1 MPESE
6 LHGNEAIESMT
17 RFKEVDD
24 EGLLHIPYVILMNV
38 SLILYVLIVETT

>member
-1 MPESE
+1 MPETE
-6 LHGNEAIESMT
+6 LHGNETIESMA

-24 EGLLHIPYVILMNV
+24 KCLLHIPYVILMNV